1 MSASIAVYQLNRK
14 FVNKN
19 EDIPENAKQVVY
31 YALAI
36 GHHVGVIDCFTS
48 LVEIPVEEFSAWL
61 ERLPEGAGRQKL
73 AGVLRWGEIEVNRS
87 HVGELLPLLQ
97 ATLDQ
102 KKPAS
107 QNGEAQWVP
116 LLIQCLQN
124 ILAEPAYYLMLRK
137 RT

>member
-1 MSASIAVYQLNRK
+1 MGASIAVYQLSRK

-19 EDIPENAKQVVY
+19 EDIPENAQQVVY

-48 LVEIPVEEFSAWL
+48 LVEIPVEEFNEWL

-73 AGVLRWGEIEVNRS
+73 AGVLKWGEIEISRG

-97 ATLDQ
+97 T
-102 KKPAS
+102 PA
-107 QNGEAQWVP
+107 EANTPQGSEAHWTA
-116 LLIQCLQN
+116 LLRQCLQN

-137 RT
+137 HT